1 MRIIFVPVAIAII
14 VVSALLFRPTVWFF
28 IALPSGLAVVGLTL
42 GGRHHSSDL
51 NSFDS
56 PEFG

>member
-14 VVSALLFRPTVWFF
+14 VVSALLFRPIVWFF
-28 IALPSGLAVVGLTL
+28 ITLPCGLAVVGLTL
-42 GGRHHSSDL
+42 GGRHGSSEL
-51 NSFDS
+51 NGFDN